1 VNNVGV
7 VTALGVLDQS
17 PVIAGSTAAAALRES
32 VDLAGHAE
40 RLGYRRYWVAE
51 HHDTA
56 ALAGSAPE
64 VLTAGVAARTATIR
78 VGAGGILLSH
88 YPALKVAET
97 FRVLHALFPGRID
110 LGLGRADA
118 GGPIVVSALAGAGY
132 AADEDA
138 YRQRVVSLLE
148 LLDDD
153 GDSDRVRAAPLGVEP
168 PEVWVLG
175 SSAVGAGLAAQ
186 LGLRL
191 SFAHFV
197 SPAFAAQIVAGYR
210 AQFRPSRHCSAP
222 QASLAVSVICAD
234 TDAEATRLARSDDLW
249 HLTGARHDREPLMT
263 TDEAATFRPTDIE
276 EQLLVQQKGRRI
288 VGAVEDV
295 HDALDGLATACGVDE
310 LVVRTVCPDPAARIH
325 SYELLAGAFGIVPA

>member
-1 VNNVGV
+1 MNNDPV
-7 VTALGVLDQS
+7 VTALSVLDQS
-17 PVIAGSTAAAALRES
+17 PVIAGSSAAAALRHS
-32 VDLAGHAE
+32 VALARAAD
-40 RLGYRRYWVAE
+40 RIGYRRYWVAE

-64 VLTAGVAARTATIR
+64 VLSAAVAAETSTIR

-118 GGPIVVSALAGAGY
+118 GGPLVVSALAGADY
-132 AADEDA
+132 VPDEDA
-138 YRQRVVSLLE
+138 YRQRVVSLLD
-148 LLDDD
+148 LLD
-153 GDSDRVRAAPLGVEP
+153 GGARSEVRAAPLGVEP
-168 PEVWVLG
+168 PEIWVLG

-186 LGLRL
+186 LGLRF

-197 SPAFAAQIVAGYR
+197 SPAFAPQIVARYR
-210 AQFRPSRHCSAP
+210 AQFRPSRYCPEP

-234 TDAEATRLARSDDLW
+234 TDADAAELARSDDLW
-249 HLTGARHDREPLMT
+249 HLASARRDRAPLMT
-263 TDEAATFRPTDIE
+263 TEQAAAYQPTDLE

-288 VGAVEDV
+288 VGAVDDV
-295 HDALDGLATACGVDE
+295 PVALAGLADACGVDE

-325 SYELLAGAFGIVPA
+325 SYELLAEAFGIVPA